1 MAEVIETR
9 ELHNYEILSDTGWE
23 PLTHVHKTIKYD
35 VWEVKSEN
43 HSLKCADKHIL
54 IRDNS
59 EEVFVEDLC
68 VGDLVKTNTGTEA
81 IISVTHLDI
90 EPEHMYDVSVDSDGH
105 TFFSDGM
112 LSHNSTMSS
121 IFLLHYMLFNKD
133 LVVAILAN
141 KESAAKEVLR
151 RIKTAYKK
159 LPLWLQQGIVSWNE
173 KTLELENGMKLI
185 AATTSSDS
193 ISGETVSMLYLD
205 EFAKVKPHVAEEF
218 ITASLPTVSTGG
230 KVIIVSTPLGL
241 NHFYEFWSGAVRND
255 NAYYPIEV
263 NWWEHPDR
271 DDEWK
276 RRELRRLNNDIRR
289 FEQEY
294 GNKFLGSS
302 TTLIDGDI
310 LKRLNLEK
318 PIEYKWN
325 GVFGIYERPVSGAM
339 YILGVDTAKGTGND
353 YSVVQVLRIYS
364 EEKIDQVAVYRCNT
378 IDTHDFAQVCIG
390 ISQYY
395 DAPLM
400 VENNDIGESLLSTMW
415 YEYEFD
421 NIINLDPNGLGVRS
435 TRKSKLEAHL
445 LLRRYANEKKLNIR
459 DFDTISELSRYVE
472 IRPNVWKGETQK
484 THDDCVTSLL
494 WALYFITTDY
504 FDSANLEV
512 RTLDKQYDLTNSGP
526 IMYLPD

>member
-9 ELHNYEILSDTGWE
+9 ELHNYEILTDTGWE

-35 VWEVKSEN
+35 VWEVESEN
-43 HSLKCADKHIL
+43 HSLKCADRHIL
-54 IRDNS
+54 IRDDGR
-59 EEVFVEDLC
+59 EVFVEDLK
-68 VGDLVKTNTGTEA
+68 VGDLVQTDTGDEPILSITR
-81 IISVTHLDI
+81 LDI
-90 EPEHMYDVSVDSDGH
+90 PPEHMYDVSVDSESH
-105 TFFSDGM
+105 TFFSNGM

-230 KVIIVSTPLGL
+230 KVIVVSTPLGL

-271 DDEWK
+271 DEEWK

-294 GNKFLGSS
+294 GNKFLHFW
-302 TTLIDGDI
+302 L
-310 LKRLNLEK
+310 
-318 PIEYKWN
+318 
-325 GVFGIYERPVSGAM
+325 
-339 YILGVDTAKGTGND
+339 
-353 YSVVQVLRIYS
+353 
-364 EEKIDQVAVYRCNT
+364 
-378 IDTHDFAQVCIG
+378 
-390 ISQYY
+390 
-395 DAPLM
+395 
-400 VENNDIGESLLSTMW
+400 
-415 YEYEFD
+415 
-421 NIINLDPNGLGVRS
+421 
-435 TRKSKLEAHL
+435 
-445 LLRRYANEKKLNIR
+445 
-459 DFDTISELSRYVE
+459 
-472 IRPNVWKGETQK
+472 
-484 THDDCVTSLL
+484 
-494 WALYFITTDY
+494 
-504 FDSANLEV
+504 
-512 RTLDKQYDLTNSGP
+512 
-526 IMYLPD
+526 